1 MSRSIRRALLGGAL
15 SLLLVL
21 IVGGMSLALGS
32 TTLGVRSA
40 RTALRFNTS
49 TLRARSG
56 RITIVMTNASKS
68 LAHGIAVDGRG
79 VNARG
84 RIVKPGRSSSVTV
97 NLRRGRYEFF
107 CPVKGH
113 KAAGMRGTLIVS

>member
-49 TLRARSG
+49 TLRARAG

-68 LAHGIAVDGRG
+68 LAHGIAVGN
-79 VNARG
+79 VRG
-84 RIVKPGRSSSVTV
+84 RIVKPGRTSSVTV
-97 NLRRGRYEFF
+97 NLRRGRYQFY

-113 KAAGMRGTLIVS
+113 RAAGMRGTLIVS